1 MAKSTKPKPEAG
13 IDAAAGSASQSPQ
26 DQTEADVTAAPATA
40 EPPAPSTSPNAMIVV
55 TGPKAGRWRIGK
67 KFTSEPVTL
76 ALEDLS
82 EAELD
87 ALMNDPA
94 LTVIDAAH

>member
-26 DQTEADVTAAPATA
+26 DQTEAEAVAPATA
-40 EPPAPSTSPNAMIVV
+40 EPPAPSTSPSAMIVV